1 MSLLILGVVPCTVI
15 IGIECGIGSLVLFGN
30 AELCT
35 DLCPIHGSDLC
46 VDGFDNFFFGKGGIL
61 GGGGVGGYGRDYL
74 GMDCGDYFLE

>member
-1 MSLLILGVVPCTVI
+1 MIILGVVVPCTVI

-35 DLCPIHGSDLC
+35 DLCPIHGSDLG
-46 VDGFDNFFFGKGGIL
+46 VDGFDNFFFGKVGIL
-61 GGGGVGGYGRDYL
+61 GGGVGGYGRDYL

>member
-1 MSLLILGVVPCTVI
+1 MSLLILGGVPCTVI

-46 VDGFDNFFFGKGGIL
+46 VDGFDNFLFGKVGGIL
-61 GGGGVGGYGRDYL
+61 GGELGRGVWGGELVWGVSKS
-74 GMDCGDYFLE
+74 